1 MIKGIPDFNLKE
13 FNTFGLQSIARS
25 FYRIDEVEQLNDLL
39 NNSGDIPPFI
49 LGGGS
54 NVLLPDY
61 LDRVV
66 AKFEF
71 KEWELIEDQKSFSII
86 RLGSGWNWHEF
97 VIRALEEGMGGIEN
111 LSLIPGTLGAAPIQ
125 NIGAYGVEIQDF
137 IHSVEFFSF
146 EDKKIHCFYP
156 EDCKFDYRS
165 SIFKYELNGQGAI
178 THVTLRLPKLGQYN
192 LNTSYQS
199 LAVLA
204 DQSKEV
210 SAQQISRW
218 VIDIRQR
225 KLPNP
230 KHLGNAGSFFKNPI
244 ISQTEYKKLK
254 NSFTDMPSYTLSDQS
269 VKVPAAWLIDYCGWK
284 GKRVGDVGSYKK
296 QPLVIVNFGA
306 AQASDLINW
315 AESIQED
322 VHNNFGIFLEPEVNI
337 LDKNGHRVSLQ
348 KSSS

>member
-1 MIKGIPDFNLKE
+1 MSKGISDFNLKE

-25 FYRIDEVEQLNDLL
+25 FYRIDEVEQLNDLIS
-39 NNSGDIPPFI
+39 NSGDLPPFI

-61 LDRVV
+61 LDRTV
-66 AKFEF
+66 AKLEF

-97 VIRALEEGMGGIEN
+97 VIRALEEGLGGIEN
-111 LSLIPGTLGAAPIQ
+111 LSLIPGTVGAAPIQ

-137 IHSVEFFSF
+137 IHAVEFLSF
-146 EDKKIHCFYP
+146 EDKKVHYFYP

-178 THVTLRLPKLGQYN
+178 THVVLRLPKQGQYQ

-204 DQSKEV
+204 EQCNEV
-210 SAQQISRW
+210 SAQKISQW

-225 KLPNP
+225 KLPSP
-230 KHLGNAGSFFKNPI
+230 KKFGNAGSFFKNPI
-244 ISQTEYKKLK
+244 ISNSKYKKLK
-254 NSFTDMPSYTLSDQS
+254 NRFTDIPSYHLSDES

-284 GKRVGDVGSYKK
+284 GKRSGDVGSYIK

-306 AQASDLINW
+306 AQASELISW
-315 AESIQED
+315 AKSIQED
-322 VHNNFGIFLEPEVNI
+322 VYNKFGILLEPEVNI
-337 LDKNGHRVSLQ
+337 LDKHGHRFSI
-348 KSSS
+348 